1 MSCRSHPLLTPGGGC
16 GARKYVNND
25 TGLLTVTRGRDR
37 KDGKS
42 ITVTGQTIDPNGN
55 TVVTFSDGNSITV
68 PKGKDGISVTVKGTS
83 QDPNGNTV
91 IEFSDGSKVTV
102 QRGKDGRDGKDG
114 KSITVTGQTI
124 DPNGNTVV
132 TFNGALCASTN
143 YR

>member
-1 MSCRSHPLLTPGGGC
+1 
-16 GARKYVNND
+16 
-25 TGLLTVTRGRDR
+25 
-37 KDGKS
+37 
-42 ITVTGQTIDPNGN
+42 
-55 TVVTFSDGNSITV
+55 SITV

-132 TFNGALCASTN
+132 TFSDGNSITVPKGKDGISVTVKGTSQDP
-143 YR
+143 